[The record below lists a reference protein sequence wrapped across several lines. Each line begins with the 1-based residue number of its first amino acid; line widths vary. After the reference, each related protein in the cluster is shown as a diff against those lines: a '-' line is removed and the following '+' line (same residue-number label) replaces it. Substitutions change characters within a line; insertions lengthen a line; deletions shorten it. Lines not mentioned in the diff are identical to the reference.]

1 MAAERVKR
9 LASER
14 AVVIFG
20 MSNCYMCHAVQTL
33 FTQLGVSWTVHELDK
48 DPRGKDVE
56 RALAGMVGRS
66 PSVPTV
72 FIGGTLVGP
81 TDRVMSLH
89 LGGQLVPLLRQ
100 AGALWL

>member
-1 MAAERVKR
+1 
-9 LASER
+9 
-14 AVVIFG
+14 
-20 MSNCYMCHAVQTL
+20 
-33 FTQLGVSWTVHELDK
+33 VHELDK

-66 PSVPTV
+66 PPVPTV
-72 FIGGTLVGP
+72 FIGGALVGP